1 MLALIPLPKQFRE
14 TEGSFTLDGA
24 YRSDFDLPLLSLYA
38 KPSEDAAFCIRRD
51 DSIVHEGYTL
61 SVRPD
66 GVLIKASSAIGA
78 YYALQTVRRLASYD
92 TGGREVPCC
101 EIEDAP
107 RFQWRGLQL
116 DESRH
121 FFGIETVKRLLDM
134 MFAEKLNTF
143 HWHLTDDQGWR
154 IEIDRFPQLTAVGS
168 RRRKTQIGGWES
180 FLCDSEPHEGYYTKA
195 QIRDIVAYAEAR
207 GITIVPEIDFPAH
220 CASAMAAYPY
230 LACVEKETEVPYYF
244 GGYIP
249 QLRHFDFRWN
259 RTLCCGKDSTFD
271 FVYGVLDEVCEL
283 FPSKYIHI
291 GGDEA
296 PHGEWQRCPA
306 CQQVMRDNRLQNET
320 ELQGWF
326 ENKVIAYL
334 KDKGRVAVGWNELIR
349 AEGIDRDNVAVQYWT
364 RKRDAKAEAFVNN
377 GGKAILSNHQSFYFD
392 MPYAM
397 YPLTNTYQYQPED
410 FGINLQKAQN
420 VLGVEGELWSEWIPD
435 RARLDFLAVPRMQA
449 LAEVAWS
456 PPEQRDFGDFKRRLD
471 CVKPSLAAQ
480 GIGYAEDDL
489 SLPEDKAR
497 SRYIIKKF
505 HRGNPYLEVQINNK
519 LKGDNQDEVQ

>member
-1 MLALIPLPKQFRE
+1 MLSLLPLPKQYKE
-14 TEGSFTLDGA
+14 TNGSYTLCGT
-24 YRSDFDLPLLSLYA
+24 YRSDFELPLLDACA
-38 KPSEDAAFCIRRD
+38 KASENATLVIRRED
-51 DSIVHEGYTL
+51 GIDREGYILSVTPDSI
-61 SVRPD
+61 
-66 GVLIKASSAIGA
+66 LIKASTQTGA

-101 EIEDAP
+101 EIKDAP
-107 RFQWRGLQL
+107 QFRWRGLQL

-121 FFGIETVKRLLDM
+121 FFGEETVKRLLDM
-134 MFAEKLNTF
+134 MFAEKLNVF

-154 IEIDRFPQLTAVGS
+154 IAIDRFPLLTSIGS
-168 RRRKTQIGGWES
+168 KRKGTQTGGWES
-180 FLCDSEPHEGYYTKA
+180 FACDDIPYGGFYTKK
-195 QIRDIVAYAEAR
+195 QIRDIVDYAAKR

-220 CASAMAAYPY
+220 CAAAMAAYPH
-230 LACVEKETEVPYYF
+230 LACFEKETEVPYYF
-244 GGYIP
+244 GGIIP
-249 QLRHFDFRWN
+249 ERRHFNLRWN

-271 FVYGVLDEVCEL
+271 FVFGVLDEICEL
-283 FPSKYIHI
+283 FPSRYIHI

-296 PHGEWQRCPA
+296 PHGEWKRCDA
-306 CQQVMRDNRLQNET
+306 CQQVMRKNGLNNET

-334 KDKGRVAVGWNELIR
+334 KEKGRIAVGWNELTH
-349 AEGIDRDNVAVQYWT
+349 ADNLDKDNVAIQYWT
-364 RKRDAKAEAFVNN
+364 RKRDAKAEAFALS
-377 GGKAILSNHQSFYFD
+377 GGKTILSNHQSFYFD

-397 YPLTNTYQYQPED
+397 YPLTDTYGYQPKRY
-410 FGINLQKAQN
+410 GIDLTRADN

-456 PPEQRDFGDFKRRLD
+456 TPDSRDFAGFKQRLD
-471 CVKPSLAAQ
+471 ALKPSLKAL

-489 SLPEDKAR
+489 ALPDNKLR
-497 SRYIIKKF
+497 SNFIIKKF
-505 HRGNPYLEVQINNK
+505 RRGNPYLEVEYNNK